1 MIKDSLNEDSL
12 KSLKSYNELK
22 EKYSNLS
29 IIENRMIGILDFYTM
44 TLEDDISKYG
54 IDSMP
59 AYQDN
64 TDRKNKLIYEMTVS
78 LVNIEM
84 VMSDIK
90 NRHDFC

>member
-1 MIKDSLNEDSL
+1 MIKDNRSEDSL
-12 KSLKSYNELK
+12 KILKPYQELK

-29 IIENRMIGILDFYTM
+29 SIENRLIGILDFYTK
-44 TLEDDISKYG
+44 TLDHDISVYG

-90 NRHDFC
+90 NRHDFW

>member
-12 KSLKSYNELK
+12 KILKPYNELK

-90 NRHDFC
+90 NRHDFW

>member
-1 MIKDSLNEDSL
+1 MIKDNRSEDSL
-12 KSLKSYNELK
+12 KSLKHYQELK

-29 IIENRMIGILDFYTM
+29 SIENRLIGILDFYTK
-44 TLEDDISKYG
+44 TLDHDISVYG
-54 IDSMP
+54 IDCMP

-64 TDRKNKLIYEMTVS
+64 TDRKNKLINEMTVS

-90 NRHDFC
+90 NRHDFW

>member
-1 MIKDSLNEDSL
+1 MIKDNRSEDSL

-29 IIENRMIGILDFYTM
+29 SIENRLIGILDCYTK
-44 TLEDDISKYG
+44 TLDHDISVYG
-54 IDSMP
+54 IDCMP

-90 NRHDFC
+90 NRHDFW

>member
-1 MIKDSLNEDSL
+1 MIKDNRSEDSL
-12 KSLKSYNELK
+12 KILKPYQELK

-29 IIENRMIGILDFYTM
+29 SIENRLIGILDFYTK
-44 TLEDDISKYG
+44 TLDHDISVYG
-54 IDSMP
+54 IDCMP

-90 NRHDFC
+90 NRHDFW

>member
-1 MIKDSLNEDSL
+1 MIKDSRNEDSL
-12 KSLKSYNELK
+12 KILKPYQELK

-29 IIENRMIGILDFYTM
+29 SIENRLIGILDFYTM
-44 TLEDDISKYG
+44 TLEDDISVYG
-54 IDSMP
+54 IDCMP

-64 TDRKNKLIYEMTVS
+64 TDRKNKLINEMTVS

-90 NRHDFC
+90 NSHDIL

>member
-1 MIKDSLNEDSL
+1 MIKDSRNEDSL
-12 KSLKSYNELK
+12 KILKPYQELK

-29 IIENRMIGILDFYTM
+29 SIENRLIGILDFYTM

-54 IDSMP
+54 IDCMP

-64 TDRKNKLIYEMTVS
+64 TDRKNKLINEMTVS

-90 NRHDFC
+90 NSHDIL